1 MAFCNS
7 CGASLAGDARA
18 CPQCGTAV
26 PVTTK
31 VPVAA
36 GPAATTPPPA
46 PPQGANVVKIVLIAL
61 AVVIGLGILGTVAA
75 TWVGL
80 TIARRT
86 HITESNGKVRVQ
98 SPFGT
103 VETNQDSDEAVRSLG
118 IQIYPGAHSVGG
130 NSANVQ
136 MAGMHTVAANFE
148 SDDPPQKVADFYR
161 KQLPNANV
169 NVSSGDH
176 YTLVETKG
184 DNVTTVNV
192 VPQDGKTMINI
203 ASVTGKGIHAGQPSD

>member
-7 CGASLAGDARA
+7 CGSNLPADARV
-18 CPQCGTAV
+18 CPKCGTAV

-36 GPAATTPPPA
+36 APQPAQ
-46 PPQGANVVKIVLIAL
+46 QGSNVVKIVLIVL
-61 AVVIGLGILGTVAA
+61 AVVVGLGIIGTVAA

-80 TIARRT
+80 SIARRT
-86 HITESNGKVRVQ
+86 HVTESNGKVRVQ

-103 VETNQDSDEAVRSLG
+103 VETNQNTDEVIRSLG
-118 IQIYPGAHSVGG
+118 IDMYPGAHAVGG

-136 MAGMHTVAANFE
+136 MGAMHTVAANFE

-161 KQLPNANV
+161 KQLPNASV
-169 NVSSGDH
+169 NVSDSDH
-176 YTLVETKG
+176 YTIVSTKNNNLV
-184 DNVTTVNV
+184 TVNIT
-192 VPQDGKTMINI
+192 QQNGKTMINI
-203 ASVTGKGIHAGQPSD
+203 ASITGKGIQPGQPSD